1 MSDVAR
7 RVLVVED
14 DEALAQAIAD
24 LLGDEGF
31 VVEQRHDGQSGLT
44 TALEEAFDVIVL
56 DLMLPKRNGF
66 SVCIEIRQAGIH
78 TPLLML
84 TAKNGDLDEIEGLE
98 LGADDFLRK
107 PFEWSILLA
116 RINALL
122 RRFERGQSRRIVVG
136 DVVLD
141 TVSRQVSAA
150 GVEARLTSREFRV
163 IEYLME
169 NVDRTV
175 TKVEILDAVWGAD
188 FEGDPNVVEVYVG
201 YLRRKLDVK
210 GAASRIR
217 TVRGVGYEF
226 SSAVSQGLSSEE

>member
-1 MSDVAR
+1 MTDVPR

-31 VVEQRHDGQSGLT
+31 AVEQRHDGQSGLS
-44 TALEEAFDVIVL
+44 TALESPFDVIVL

-66 SVCIEIRQAGIH
+66 SVCLEIREAGIQ

-98 LGADDFLRK
+98 AGADDFLRK
-107 PFEWSILLA
+107 PFEWPILLA

-122 RRFERGQSRRIVVG
+122 RRFERGQSRKVVVD

-141 TVSRQVSAA
+141 TISRQVSAP
-150 GVEARLTSREFRV
+150 GVEAKLTSREFRV
-163 IEYLME
+163 LEYLME
-169 NVDRTV
+169 SVDRTV
-175 TKVEILDAVWGAD
+175 TKAEILDAVWGSD
-188 FEGDPNVVEVYVG
+188 FDGDPNVVEVYVG
-201 YLRRKLDVK
+201 YLRRKLETK
-210 GAASRIR
+210 GSMSRIK
-217 TVRGVGYEF
+217 TIRGVGYVF
-226 SSAVSQGLSSEE
+226 SSGV

>member
-1 MSDVAR
+1 MSDAPR

-31 VVEQRHDGQSGLT
+31 DVEQRHDGLSGLAA
-44 TALEEAFDVIVL
+44 ALESPYDVIVL
-56 DLMLPKRNGF
+56 DLMLPRRNGF
-66 SVCIEIRQAGIH
+66 SVCTDLREAGVH

-84 TAKNGDLDEIEGLE
+84 TAKNGDLDEIEGLDS
-98 LGADDFLRK
+98 GADDFLRK
-107 PFEWSILLA
+107 PFEWPILLA

-122 RRFERGQSRRIVVG
+122 RRFDRGQTRKIVVG

-141 TVSRQVSAA
+141 TISRQVSAS
-150 GVEARLTSREFRV
+150 GVEAKLTSREFRV
-163 IEYLME
+163 LEYIME

-175 TKVEILDAVWGAD
+175 TKTEILGAVWGPD
-188 FEGDPNVVEVYVG
+188 FDGDPNVVEVYVG

-210 GAASRIR
+210 GTVSRIK
-217 TVRGVGYEF
+217 TVRGVGYVF
-226 SSAVSQGLSSEE
+226 SSGV

>member
-1 MSDVAR
+1 MNDVPR

-31 VVEQRHDGQSGLT
+31 DVQQRHDGQSGLAA
-44 TALEEAFDVIVL
+44 ALELPFDIIVL

-66 SVCIEIRQAGIH
+66 SVCLEIRAGGIH

-98 LGADDFLRK
+98 VGADDFLHK
-107 PFEWSILLA
+107 PFEWPILLA

-122 RRFERGQSRRIVVG
+122 RRFERGQTRRVVVG

-141 TVSRQVSAA
+141 TISRQVTATGIDA
-150 GVEARLTSREFRV
+150 KLTSREFRV
-163 IEYLME
+163 LEFLME
-169 NVDRTV
+169 SVDHTV
-175 TKVEILDAVWGAD
+175 TKAEILDVVWGPD
-188 FEGDPNVVEVYVG
+188 FDGDPNVVEVYVG
-201 YLRRKLDVK
+201 YLRRKLDTK
-210 GAASRIR
+210 GTTSRIK
-217 TVRGVGYEF
+217 TIRGVGYVF
-226 SSAVSQGLSSEE
+226 SSGV

>member
-1 MSDVAR
+1 MTDVVR

-31 VVEQRHDGQSGLT
+31 VVEQRHDGQSGLAA
-44 TALEEAFDVIVL
+44 ALESAFDVIVL

-66 SVCIEIRQAGIH
+66 SVCLEIREAGIH

-98 LGADDFLRK
+98 AGADDFLRK
-107 PFEWSILLA
+107 PFEWPILLA

-122 RRFERGQSRRIVVG
+122 RRFELGQSRKVVVG

-141 TVSRQVSAA
+141 TISRQVSAT
-150 GVEARLTSREFRV
+150 GVEAKLTSREFRV
-163 IEYLME
+163 LEYLME
-169 NVDRTV
+169 SVDRTV
-175 TKVEILDAVWGAD
+175 TKAEILDVVWGPD
-188 FEGDPNVVEVYVG
+188 FDGDPNVVEVYVG
-201 YLRRKLDVK
+201 YLRRKLDAK
-210 GAASRIR
+210 GARSRIK
-217 TVRGVGYEF
+217 TIRGVGYVF
-226 SSAVSQGLSSEE
+226 SSGV

>member
-1 MSDVAR
+1 MNEVVR

-14 DEALAQAIAD
+14 DVDLAQAVAD

-31 VVEQRHDGQSGLT
+31 VVEQRHDGQAGLAA
-44 TALEEAFDVIVL
+44 ALEIAFDVIIL
-56 DLMLPKRNGF
+56 DLMLPRRNGF
-66 SVCIEIRQAGIH
+66 SVCQEIRAAGIQ

-98 LGADDFLRK
+98 IGADDFLRK

-122 RRFERGQSRRIVVG
+122 RRFERGQSRKVVVG

-141 TVSRQVSAA
+141 TISRQVTA
-150 GVEARLTSREFRV
+150 GVLEARLTSREFRV
-163 IEYLME
+163 LEYLME

-175 TKVEILDAVWGAD
+175 TKNEILDAVWGTD
-188 FEGDPNVVEVYVG
+188 FDGDPNVVEVYVG
-201 YLRRKLDVK
+201 YLRRKLDSR
-210 GAASRIR
+210 GAPSHIK
-217 TVRGVGYEF
+217 TVRGVGYVF
-226 SSAVSQGLSSEE
+226 SSGV

>member
-1 MSDVAR
+1 MTESPR

-31 VVEQRHDGQSGLT
+31 IVTQRHDGQAGLSA
-44 TALEEAFDVIVL
+44 ALETPFDIIVL

-66 SVCIEIRQAGIH
+66 SVCVDIREAGIH

-84 TAKNGDLDEIEGLE
+84 TAKNGDLDEIEGLDV
-98 LGADDFLRK
+98 GADDFLRK

-122 RRFERGQSRRIVVG
+122 RRFERGQSRKIVVG

-141 TVSRQVSAA
+141 TISRQITAT
-150 GVEARLTSREFRV
+150 GVEAKLTSREFRV
-163 IEYLME
+163 VEYLME

-175 TKVEILDAVWGAD
+175 TKAEILDVVWGVD
-188 FEGDPNVVEVYVG
+188 FDGDPNVVEVYVG
-201 YLRRKLDVK
+201 YLRRKLDIK
-210 GAASRIR
+210 GAISRIR
-217 TVRGVGYEF
+217 TIRGVGYEF
-226 SSAVSQGLSSEE
+226 TSGE

>member
-1 MSDVAR
+1 MSDVPR

-31 VVEQRHDGQSGLT
+31 IVEQRHDGQSGLSA
-44 TALEEAFDVIVL
+44 ALETPFDIIVL

-66 SVCIEIRQAGIH
+66 SVCADIRSAGIH

-84 TAKNGDLDEIEGLE
+84 TAKNGDLDEIEGLDV
-98 LGADDFLRK
+98 GADDFLRK
-107 PFEWSILLA
+107 PFEWSILSA

-122 RRFERGQSRRIVVG
+122 RRFERGQSRKVVVG

-141 TVSRQVSAA
+141 TVNRQISAA
-150 GVEARLTSREFRV
+150 GAEAKLTTREFRV

-175 TKVEILDAVWGAD
+175 TKAEILDVVWGSD
-188 FEGDPNVVEVYVG
+188 FDGDPNVVEVYVG

-210 GAASRIR
+210 GAISRIK

-226 SSAVSQGLSSEE
+226 SSGE

>member
-1 MSDVAR
+1 MTEVPR

-14 DEALAQAIAD
+14 DEALAQAITD

-31 VVEQRHDGQSGLT
+31 DVEQRHDGQSGLA
-44 TALEEAFDVIVL
+44 TALESPFDVIVL

-66 SVCIEIRQAGIH
+66 SVCLEIREAGIH

-98 LGADDFLRK
+98 VGADDFLRK
-107 PFEWSILLA
+107 PFEWPILLA

-122 RRFERGQSRRIVVG
+122 RRFERGQSRKVVVG

-141 TVSRQVSAA
+141 TISRQVSAA

-163 IEYLME
+163 LEYLME
-169 NVDRTV
+169 SVDRTV
-175 TKVEILDAVWGAD
+175 TKAEILDAVWGPD
-188 FEGDPNVVEVYVG
+188 FDGDPNVVEVYVG

-210 GAASRIR
+210 GAASRIK
-217 TVRGVGYEF
+217 TIRGVGYVF
-226 SSAVSQGLSSEE
+226 SSGV

>member
-1 MSDVAR
+1 MNDAAR

-14 DEALAQAIAD
+14 DTALAQAIAD

-31 VVEQRHDGQSGLT
+31 VVEQRHDGQSGLA
-44 TALEEAFDVIVL
+44 TALEMAFDIIVL

-66 SVCIEIRQAGIH
+66 SVCQEIRDAGVH

-98 LGADDFLRK
+98 VGADDFLRK

-122 RRFERGQSRRIVVG
+122 RRFERGQSRKVVVG

-141 TVSRQVSAA
+141 TISRQVSAA
-150 GVEARLTSREFRV
+150 GVEAKLTSREFRV
-163 IEYLME
+163 LEYLME
-169 NVDRTV
+169 CVDRTV
-175 TKVEILDAVWGAD
+175 TKAEILDVVWGPD
-188 FEGDPNVVEVYVG
+188 FDGDPNVVEVYVG
-201 YLRRKLDVK
+201 YLRRKLDTK
-210 GAASRIR
+210 GMVSRIR
-217 TVRGVGYEF
+217 TIRGVGYVF
-226 SSAVSQGLSSEE
+226 SSGV